1 MYGSRVRI
9 SSEAPLSKP
18 ALDVKREIYYRRPDA
33 VVHMWVSVKG
43 KLRVLGA
50 RDEGSTPSTRTRNFD
65 FFENFLYTIYR
76 KKEIVAS
83 FKGRK
88 RV

>member
-1 MYGSRVRI
+1 
-9 SSEAPLSKP
+9 
-18 ALDVKREIYYRRPDA
+18 
-33 VVHMWVSVKG
+33 MWVSVNG

-50 RDEGSTPSTRTRNFD
+50 RDESSILSTRTINLTFSKNFSI
-65 FFENFLYTIYR
+65 IYIE
-76 KKEIVAS
+76 KEKIVAS